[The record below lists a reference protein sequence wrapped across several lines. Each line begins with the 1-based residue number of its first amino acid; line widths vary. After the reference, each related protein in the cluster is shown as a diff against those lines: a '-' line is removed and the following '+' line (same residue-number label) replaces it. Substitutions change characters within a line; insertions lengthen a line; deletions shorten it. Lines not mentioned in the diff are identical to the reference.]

1 MDPKKMFFTAPDD
14 GGAGGATPP
23 APSPAAQPPATEL
36 PKPELKY
43 SDDDL
48 NARAAAARK
57 EAAEKLWK
65 KHGFESE
72 KAFEDYLTSKK
83 ADDEKSK
90 SEAQKAIDAKAAA
103 EAKAAEVEASAQA
116 IRLEN
121 AALKAGVSPDKA
133 ERFVKLAAAY
143 DGDDAA
149 AKIAA
154 ALKDFPEFKGTA
166 TLPNVGGQ
174 SKNQPN
180 DDLAAA
186 KAAAAKAFGLKGTI
200 A

>member
-1 MDPKKMFFTAPDD
+1 MDPKKMFFYAPDD

-23 APSPAAQPPATEL
+23 ATTTPPPSTEP
-36 PKPELKY
+36 PKPEPKY
-43 SDDDL
+43 TDDDL

-72 KAFEDYLTSKK
+72 KAFEDYLTAKK
-83 ADDEKSK
+83 SDDEKSK
-90 SEAQKAIDAKAAA
+90 SDAQKALDAKTAA
-103 EAKAAEVEASAQA
+103 ETRAAELEAGAQA

-121 AALKAGVSPDKA
+121 AALKAGISAERA
-133 ERFVKLAAAY
+133 ERFVKIAAAY

-149 AKIAA
+149 AKVAA
-154 ALKDFPEFKGTA
+154 ALKDFPEFKGAA
-166 TLPNVGGQ
+166 TLPNIGGQ
-174 SKNQPN
+174 SKSQPN